1 MESTLVPIFG
11 IISPFLMV
19 VGIIL
24 IVFIT
29 KMKSEKSRNA
39 VIMKAIESGVE
50 LSPEFMKNSIPE
62 KKRDPLTSSLVLIGV
77 GIGLFISLFLFFD
90 HQVKFAA
97 FGLIPLFIGLGQLA
111 GYLINKNRGELK
123 K

>member
-1 MESTLVPIFG
+1 MENTLVPIFG

-24 IVFIT
+24 IIFIT
-29 KMKSEKSRNA
+29 KMKTEKSRNA
-39 VIMKAIESGVE
+39 VIIKAIENGVE

-77 GIGLFISLFLFFD
+77 GIGLFISLFLFFN
-90 HQVKFAA
+90 QLKFAA

-111 GYLINKNRGELK
+111 GYLINKNKGETSK
-123 K
+123 